1 MLSSRG
7 LPSSM
12 VPTTIT
18 DERATISGR
27 SEEFT
32 SKPCEVPGER
42 GAVGVG
48 GGSGVGRGVG
58 VDCAVGSNRGVGEE
72 GGCGSVGLGSAVVG
86 LSGDGAGMGVGG
98 SAMASHA
105 RSGSPITITNRYGT
119 ILNTHLLLLSCLGT
133 LYSEESHLLT
143 TYNTGKV
150 RYVPV
155 RRKAYFGHT
164 NTYSA
169 MLTRQPALPA

>member
-42 GAVGVG
+42 GAAGVG
-48 GGSGVGRGVG
+48 GGSGVGGGVG
-58 VDCAVGSNRGVGEE
+58 IDCGVGSNRGVGE
-72 GGCGSVGLGSAVVG
+72 GDGCGSVGLGSAVVG

-98 SAMASHA
+98 SAIASHA
-105 RSGSPITITNRYGT
+105 RSESPMTITSRYGT

-133 LYSEESHLLT
+133 LYSEKKS
-143 TYNTGKV
+143 
-150 RYVPV
+150 
-155 RRKAYFGHT
+155 
-164 NTYSA
+164 SA
-169 MLTRQPALPA
+169 HDI